1 MAKIIICD
9 DDKEIVKSIQIYLTA
24 EGFETIPCFNGEEA
38 LKAVRENDVQCVLMD
53 IMMPFM
59 DGIEAT
65 GEIRKFSQVPIIF
78 LSAKS
83 EDADKIVGLGFG
95 ADDYVTKPFSPPV
108 LIARIKAQVR
118 RYTAFAGSG
127 ESRSE
132 NVLQTGALK
141 LDREKKEVT
150 LDGKAIKLTAT
161 EYGILEYLMLN
172 MGILLS
178 SDKIYNEVWGQ
189 NAIAGDKTVTVH
201 IRRIREKIEADP
213 KNPVYLKVVWGLGY
227 KIEKI

>member
-9 DDKEIVKSIQIYLTA
+9 DDKEIVKSIKIYLTA
-24 EGFETIPCFNGEEA
+24 EGFETVCCYNGAEA
-38 LKAVRENDVQCVLMD
+38 LKAAKDNEVKCVIMD

-65 GEIRKFSQVPIIF
+65 EAIRKFSQVPIIF

-83 EDADKIVGLGFG
+83 EDEDKIIGLGYG

-108 LIARIKAQVR
+108 LIARVKAQVR
-118 RYTAFAGSG
+118 RYTAFSSPQSAS
-127 ESRSE
+127 
-132 NVLQTGALK
+132 VLTTGALS

-150 LDGKAIKLTAT
+150 LDGEPVRFTAT

-172 MGILLS
+172 MGQLIS

-189 NAIAGDKTVTVH
+189 DAIAGDKTVTVH

-213 KNPVYLKVVWGLGY
+213 KNPVYLKVAWGFGY

>member
-9 DDKEIVKSIQIYLTA
+9 DDKEIVKSIRIYLTA
-24 EGFETIPCFNGEEA
+24 EGFETVCCHNGAEA
-38 LKAVRENDVQCVLMD
+38 LKAARDNEVKCIIMD

-65 GEIRKFSQVPIIF
+65 EEIRKFSQVPIIF

-83 EDADKIVGLGFG
+83 EDEDKIVGLGYG

-108 LIARIKAQVR
+108 LIARVKAQIR
-118 RYTAFAGSG
+118 RFTSYSAEQS
-127 ESRSE
+127 SD
-132 NVLQTGALK
+132 VLSTGALS
-141 LDREKKEVT
+141 LDRTKKEVT
-150 LDGKAIKLTAT
+150 LDGTPVKLTAT

-172 MGILLS
+172 MGVLIS

-189 NAIAGDKTVTVH
+189 DAIVGDKTVTVH